1 MYFSKISDSSS
12 IKRYNLYNESHRVF
26 QGVSEFCENYILNW
40 KVSCR
45 FDLLHSYVKNIVISY
60 KMLCNFILYPHI
72 IEGGDSLVLFC
83 TVYICL
89 NYFHIELQIIW
100 RKMPCF
106 YLWLKTQVCGFEDI
120 EALQDKATGMKCAS
134 YVICKIVKYFVHFWE
149 QAHTEICQVYAET
162 VF

>member
-89 NYFHIELQIIW
+89 NYFHIELQII
-100 RKMPCF
+100 
-106 YLWLKTQVCGFEDI
+106 
-120 EALQDKATGMKCAS
+120 
-134 YVICKIVKYFVHFWE
+134 
-149 QAHTEICQVYAET
+149 
-162 VF
+162 